1 MRFMMLATGLLLG
14 MAMMAAGQTAS
25 QKTVPA
31 GDAALTY
38 QWVHSNTQPG
48 DCGCL
53 GLNGGGLSGSWNV
66 SSHVAAVAEVSGG
79 VATNGPGTGNT
90 LTLVSYM
97 IGGRYTLPQLAWP
110 HGVHGLKPLQPF
122 AQVLVGVAHAGG
134 GIAGAGD
141 SNTEFAARVG
151 GGLDL
156 PISKHFAVRV
166 AQVDYYPTLFKNM
179 SNDHQNNLLVA
190 GGVVYRWSRKK

>member
-1 MRFMMLATGLLLG
+1 MRFMMLAAGLLLSI
-14 MAMMAAGQTAS
+14 ATVAAGQSAP

-48 DCGCL
+48 DCGCF
-53 GLNGGGLSGSWNV
+53 GLNGGGLSGSFNFN
-66 SSHVAAVAEVSGG
+66 SHVAMVAEINGG
-79 VATNGPGTGNT
+79 LGTNGPSTGNT

-97 IGGRYTLPQLAWP
+97 IGGRYVLPYLTWP
-110 HGVHGLKPLQPF
+110 HGSHGLQPF
-122 AQVLVGVAHAGG
+122 AQVLVGFAHAGG

-141 SNTEFAARVG
+141 SKTEFAARVG

-156 PISKHFAVRV
+156 PVNAHFAIRV
-166 AQVDYYPTLFKNM
+166 AQVDYYPTTFNNG

-190 GGVVYRWSRKK
+190 GGVVYRWNKMKE